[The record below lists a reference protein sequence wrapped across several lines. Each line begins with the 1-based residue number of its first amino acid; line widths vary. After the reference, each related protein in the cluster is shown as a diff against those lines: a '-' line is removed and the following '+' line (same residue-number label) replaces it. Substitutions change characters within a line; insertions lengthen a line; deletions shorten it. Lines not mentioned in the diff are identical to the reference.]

1 MFDNHDG
8 VQSEELRL
16 ISCRNQ
22 TLNSSQEKNEKAHLR
37 VACRPAG
44 NSLDPENAPPMA
56 HLVSLRVACRPAG
69 NSLDPEK
76 CTPDGP
82 FGLLKRCLP
91 AGNS

>member
-44 NSLDPENAPPMA
+44 NSLDPE
-56 HLVSLRVACRPAG
+56 
-69 NSLDPEK
+69 K

>member
-16 ISCRNQ
+16 ISCRN
-22 TLNSSQEKNEKAHLR
+22 EKAHLR

-44 NSLDPENAPPMA
+44 NSLDPEKAPPMA

-76 CTPDGP
+76 CTRDGP
-82 FGLLKRCLP
+82 FSLLKRCLP